1 MRTGV
6 QGLRG
11 WRRAAPVT
19 VAAVGLLLT
28 AGACPAPPIESD
40 AVDRARVD
48 ALLAADPGLASTEVS
63 YGGGGVG
70 SVNLRYRRPSITV
83 RGTLVPAHPAGSLEG
98 LTAKQVLAADEGSA
112 VAALRS
118 TLEDLRR
125 RGWVVTSAN
134 CEVIASVGTSLH
146 RSWLVEA
153 RRPMASDPKVWALL
167 QLSAAV
173 SRNYGSADLSFPRVE
188 MIQQAR
194 LPFHLDEP
202 NVFAPPSG
210 LPAGGLTSTCADQ
223 ATLPSANASE
233 GSAFP
238 PLVDGPPR

>member
-1 MRTGV
+1 MCIR
-6 QGLRG
+6 
-11 WRRAAPVT
+11 
-19 VAAVGLLLT
+19 
-28 AGACPAPPIESD
+28 D
-40 AVDRARVD
+40 
-48 ALLAADPGLASTEVS
+48 
-63 YGGGGVG
+63 
-70 SVNLRYRRPSITV
+70 
-83 RGTLVPAHPAGSLEG
+83 
-98 LTAKQVLAADEGSA
+98 
-112 VAALRS
+112 
-118 TLEDLRR
+118 
-125 RGWVVTSAN
+125 
-134 CEVIASVGTSLH
+134 

>member
-1 MRTGV
+1 
-6 QGLRG
+6 
-11 WRRAAPVT
+11 
-19 VAAVGLLLT
+19 
-28 AGACPAPPIESD
+28 
-40 AVDRARVD
+40 
-48 ALLAADPGLASTEVS
+48 
-63 YGGGGVG
+63 
-70 SVNLRYRRPSITV
+70 
-83 RGTLVPAHPAGSLEG
+83 
-98 LTAKQVLAADEGSA
+98 
-112 VAALRS
+112 
-118 TLEDLRR
+118 
-125 RGWVVTSAN
+125 VTSAN
-134 CEVIASVGTSLH
+134 CEVITSVGTSLH

-167 QLSAAV
+167 QVSAAV

-223 ATLPSANASE
+223 ATLPSSNASE